1 MKSNPLTILA
11 AGTFLRGDLF
21 SQDTLV
27 VEGGVQ
33 GNVAGDRVIVKA
45 SGWVKGSLTCRSL
58 SIELGG
64 IVEGQV
70 QVTSQD
76 ALPRPAEAE
85 RTSLEQNTNT
95 LVLGDASDK
104 SLEQGTDTLVL
115 GDTSDNSLEQGTD
128 TMVLGD
134 TSDNSLKEA

>member
-1 MKSNPLTILA
+1 LKYNALTILA
-11 AGTFLRGDLF
+11 AGTFVRGDLF

-33 GNVAGDRVIVKA
+33 GNVVGDRVIVKA

-85 RTSLEQNTNT
+85 RSALDKGTNT
-95 LVLGDASDK
+95 LVLGDTNGS
-104 SLEQGTDTLVL
+104 
-115 GDTSDNSLEQGTD
+115 
-128 TMVLGD
+128 
-134 TSDNSLKEA
+134 SLKEA

>member
-1 MKSNPLTILA
+1 MKYNALTILA
-11 AGTFLRGDLF
+11 AGTFVQGDLF

-33 GNVAGDRVIVKA
+33 GNVVGDRVIVKA
-45 SGWVKGSLTCRSL
+45 SGWVQGSLTCRSL

-76 ALPRPAEAE
+76 ALPRPAEAD
-85 RTSLEQNTNT
+85 RAALEKGTNT
-95 LVLGDASDK
+95 LVLGN
-104 SLEQGTDTLVL
+104 TD
-115 GDTSDNSLEQGTD
+115 GS
-128 TMVLGD
+128 
-134 TSDNSLKEA
+134 SLKEA